1 LSAEKQRVIEVQ
13 RNSVRRRHFAHPQ
26 EANQQTRENQETQSA
41 SRCAGDHEMA
51 TPDTLDRAQRDTTLT
66 LLEGFKTKNNYMN
79 ASRCK
84 ASMYAQINRDKEAE
98 TVILPR

>member
-1 LSAEKQRVIEVQ
+1 LPVENNKPSECEETACAVAI
-13 RNSVRRRHFAHPQ
+13 AYPQ
-26 EANQQTRENQETQSA
+26 EANQQARENQESLSA

-51 TPDTLDRAQRDTTLT
+51 TPDTLDRAQLDTTLT
-66 LLEGFKTKNNYMN
+66 PLEGFKTKNNYMN

-98 TVILPR
+98 TVV